1 MCLMSD
7 VSILLLSLNKGR
19 MWWFVFCCESNSRT
33 SRPLSVSLSH
43 FSISSFWRHTK
54 DWDYIMCL
62 STKIPEKPIFRNYW
76 TFWFCF
82 QTWHLFFLLSLCGV
96 WGDKWWSHCREI
108 VSIVAVVSSAVI
120 RLKCPHTDCTSLLHF
135 TYFPLSSH
143 STRWK

>member
-1 MCLMSD
+1 MPPLY
-7 VSILLLSLNKGR
+7 LSLFLSLSLQSQDYVF
-19 MWWFVFCCESNSRT
+19 FVAKATLELAGHCQ
-33 SRPLSVSLSH
+33 SVSLSH
-43 FSISSFWRHTK
+43 FSISSLWRHTK

-96 WGDKWWSHCREI
+96 WGDKWWSHCGEI

-143 STRWK
+143 STRWKE